1 MSEMQ
6 KQQKEKKYEF
16 NHYFKPII
24 IWDITT
30 REPRNIQEENA
41 KWSSIE
47 GSMLWRIFAE
57 VKGVTVKL
65 WGVWSKEEGYMEECK
80 VGKSI

>member
-24 IWDITT
+24 MGYHHERTK
-30 REPRNIQEENA
+30 EYSGSMEENA

-47 GSMLWRIFAE
+47 GIML
-57 VKGVTVKL
+57 
-65 WGVWSKEEGYMEECK
+65 
-80 VGKSI
+80 